1 MYISPT
7 MKQSVLLKGAQ
18 GLELLHRISSLDVLG
33 LEPGSKRKGLILNPA
48 GKILSFFEIEKLDA
62 TRALIDFEPGFLEH
76 LDHYT
81 FAERYEL
88 EPLAPPPPIAE
99 PLLDRILALRPEVGF
114 EFHLNGETNPLEV
127 NLQSAISDQKG
138 CYPGQEVIEKTIS
151 LGSPAKKLALIKA
164 LHLVTEL
171 NTPAKIFSSD
181 QHEVGVLTSYAS
193 GYGLAILKRTHLKP
207 STPLLIENQEFIVE
221 RVSS

>member
-7 MKQSVLLKGAQ
+7 MKQSVLLKGAP

-33 LEPGSKRKGLILNPA
+33 LGMGSKRKGLILNPA
-48 GKILSFFEIEKLDA
+48 GKILSCFEIEKQDA
-62 TRALIDFEPGFLEH
+62 TSARIDFEPGFLEH

-81 FAERYEL
+81 FAERYTL
-88 EPLAPPPPIAE
+88 EPLAPPTFSEE

-114 EFHLNGETNPLEV
+114 EFLLNGETNPLEV

-138 CYPGQEVIEKTIS
+138 CYPGQEVIEKIIS

-164 LHLVTEL
+164 LQESPPLT
-171 NTPAKIFSSD
+171 TPATVLSID
-181 QHEVGVLTSYAS
+181 RHEVGVLTSYAS
-193 GYGLAILKRTHLKP
+193 GYGLAVLKRTHLKP
-207 STPLLIENQEFIVE
+207 GTALQIEGHGFTVE
-221 RVSS
+221 KVSP